1 MEHIFATVSLVV
13 FPLCCEAQA
22 ITTVVGVMYFG
33 NGGGLLSFDGMS
45 WSLHK
50 LPQDKTVRSVFTD
63 EGLIYVGSYEEFGFF
78 EKAADGSFI
87 GNVRREPAVNGN
99 VWDIS
104 TFDGQTFIA
113 TSDNGTIAPTAAL
126 SSFPYT
132 PDESMAALKY
142 FYYILGDKIWGD
154 YGFYDSF
161 NLDSRWFASSY
172 IAIDQGPIVIMIE
185 NYRSGLLWDCFM
197 QNEDVKFGLTKL
209 GFSYTE

>member
-1 MEHIFATVSLVV
+1 MYKYIEHIFAAVSLVV
-13 FPLCCEAQA
+13 FPLCCAAQA
-22 ITTVVGVMYFG
+22 FTPVVGVMYFG
-33 NGGGLLSFDGMS
+33 NGGGMLSFDGMS

-104 TFDGQTFIA
+104 TFD
-113 TSDNGTIAPTAAL
+113 
-126 SSFPYT
+126 
-132 PDESMAALKY
+132 
-142 FYYILGDKIWGD
+142 
-154 YGFYDSF
+154 
-161 NLDSRWFASSY
+161 
-172 IAIDQGPIVIMIE
+172 V
-185 NYRSGLLWDCFM
+185 LWDCFM
-197 QNEDVKFGLTKL
+197 QNEDVKSGLTKL